1 LVSLFNQQHY
11 IKAELLA
18 RSMTENFPRFGF
30 GWKVLGAASNQLGR
44 GTDALTSLQKAAAL
58 LPLDEEVHY
67 NLGSTLHNM
76 GRLDEAATSYRHALE
91 IKPDYVEAYNNLGN
105 ILKDMGRLEA
115 AAASYSR
122 ALKIRPG
129 YAEAHCN
136 LGNTLRDLGQPVDA
150 EASYRIALQIRPDFV
165 EALNSLA
172 LLLNAQGDSATAL
185 NIAYHSLRLR
195 ETPEAK
201 NIFVACAK
209 NIHFTQDDSDIRAA
223 MVRALTEPWGRPTE
237 LAQAATGLVR
247 LNPDIGECV
256 TRAVGSW
263 PRRLASQE
271 LFGASDAASSPLPNP
286 LPQACEG
293 ANESLRELHV
303 TGLAALASDTLLIAL
318 LDAAPICDI
327 EMERF
332 LTMARHA
339 MLETAVTDA
348 NDNTSLNFYSAL
360 ARQCF
365 INEYV
370 FSCTDDEIKQAAELR
385 DSLAEALKS
394 KAQIPAIWPVAVAAY
409 FPLGSLPLA
418 ARLLER
424 QWPEEVTAILKQ
436 QIREPAEEQQ
446 LRAGIPRLTGIE
458 DEVSLR
464 VQNQYEENPYPRW
477 VKPDPTVKTKN
488 IATYLQQKFPLVSF
502 RHDPNSGGIDILVAG
517 CGTGQHSIGTA
528 QRIQGAQVLAID
540 LSLSSLGYAKR
551 KTQELGLTSI
561 EYAQADLLKL
571 GSLGRSFDVIESV
584 GVLHHLADP
593 FAGWQVLLSLLRPGG
608 FMELG
613 FYSATARRNI
623 VRIWDFIA
631 ERGYGST
638 ASEIRRFRQDL
649 MDSDNSAEF
658 DAALNS
664 ADFFSTSTCR
674 DLLFHVHEQR
684 MTLAGI
690 DEFLRKSNLA
700 FLGFEIGAE
709 ALNAYRQRFPDDRA
723 ATDLA
728 QWQVFEN
735 ENPDTFSS
743 MYHFWV
749 QKVEPLG
756 CLYPILPP
764 KEHSCCSQLPI
775 TATLSLSQQPDTPPQ
790 SPHPARI
797 PILRR
802 NTTTEGGRV
811 AKAEYDVLAAGFS
824 GCVLRHSHG
833 GAMFLHLAAGAMLP
847 AHAAIL
853 PC

>member
-1 LVSLFNQQHY
+1 LVSLFNQQRY
-11 IKAELLA
+11 MEAELLA
-18 RSMTENFPRFGF
+18 RSMTESFPRFGF
-30 GWKVLGAASNQLGR
+30 GWKVLGAASNQMGR
-44 GTDALTSLQKAAAL
+44 SMDALASLQKAAAL
-58 LPLDEEVHY
+58 LPVDEEVHY
-67 NLGSTLHNM
+67 NLGSTLHNL
-76 GRLDEAATSYRHALE
+76 GRLDEAATSYRRALA
-91 IKPDYVEAYNNLGN
+91 IKSDYVEAHNNLGN
-105 ILKDMGRLEA
+105 ALKDRGRLDE
-115 AAASYSR
+115 AAASYRR
-122 ALKIRPG
+122 ALQIRSG

-136 LGNTLRDLGQPVDA
+136 LGNTLKELGQPVDA
-150 EASYRIALQIRPDFV
+150 EASYRIALQIRPDFI
-165 EALNSLA
+165 EALNGLA
-172 LLLNAQGDSATAL
+172 LLLNAQGDAATAM
-185 NIAYHSLRLR
+185 NIVYRSLHLR

-209 NIHFTQDDSDIRAA
+209 NIHFTQDDGDIRAY
-223 MVRALTEPWGRPTE
+223 MVRALTEPWGRPSE

-256 TRAVGSW
+256 TRAVGAW
-263 PRRLASQE
+263 PRRLATQE

-286 LPQACEG
+286 LPQAGEG

-303 TGLAALASDTLLIAL
+303 TGLTALANDALLIAL
-318 LDAAPICDI
+318 LDAAPIGDI

-332 LTMARHA
+332 LTMARHTL
-339 MLETAVTDA
+339 LEAAVAASGDEA
-348 NDNTSLNFYSAL
+348 DYALCFHSAL

-370 FSCTDDEIKQAAELR
+370 FFCTDDEIKKANDLR
-385 DSLAEALKS
+385 DSLVAALETNTR
-394 KAQIPAIWPVAVAAY
+394 IPALGLVAAAAY
-409 FPLGSLPLA
+409 FPLCSLPFS
-418 ARLLER
+418 ARFLER
-424 QWPEEVTAILKQ
+424 QWPDAIAAILKQ

-446 LRAGIPRLTGIE
+446 LRACIPRLTGIE

-477 VKPDPTVKTKN
+477 IRPDPAVKAKN
-488 IATYLQQKFPLVSF
+488 IAAWLHQKFPLASF
-502 RHDPNSGGIDILVAG
+502 KRDLNNGSIDILVAG

-540 LSLSSLGYAKR
+540 LSLSSLCYAKR

-571 GSLGRSFDVIESV
+571 GSLVRSFDAIESV

-623 VRIWDFIA
+623 VRIWGFIA

-649 MDSDNSAEF
+649 IDSDNSAEF
-658 DAALNS
+658 GAALNS

-690 DEFLRKSNLA
+690 DEFLRKNNLA
-700 FLGFEIGAE
+700 FLGFEIDADV
-709 ALNAYRQRFPDDRA
+709 LHAYKQRFPDDHA
-723 ATDLA
+723 ATNLA

-743 MYHFWV
+743 MYHFWI
-749 QKVEPLG
+749 QKVG
-756 CLYPILPP
+756 
-764 KEHSCCSQLPI
+764 
-775 TATLSLSQQPDTPPQ
+775 
-790 SPHPARI
+790 
-797 PILRR
+797 
-802 NTTTEGGRV
+802 
-811 AKAEYDVLAAGFS
+811 
-824 GCVLRHSHG
+824 
-833 GAMFLHLAAGAMLP
+833 
-847 AHAAIL
+847 
-853 PC
+853 

>member
-1 LVSLFNQQHY
+1 MKPGRNDLCPCGSGKKYKKCCSDKPEADSASQSPRPTQSAAQKSPGPQEIGALVSLFNQQHY

-58 LPLDEEVHY
+58 LSLDEEVHY

-209 NIHFTQDDSDIRAA
+209 NLHFTQDDNDIRAY
-223 MVRALTEPWGRPTE
+223 MVRALTEPWGRPSE
-237 LAQAATGLVR
+237 LTQAAAGLVR

-256 TRAVGSW
+256 ARAVGAW
-263 PRRLASQE
+263 PRRLAAQE

-286 LPQACEG
+286 LPQAGEG

-303 TGLAALASDTLLIAL
+303 TGLTALANDALLIAM
-318 LDAAPICDI
+318 LDAMPVCDI

-339 MLETAVTDA
+339 LLEAAATGSADEA
-348 NDNTSLNFYSAL
+348 DYALSFYSAL

-370 FSCTDDEIKQAAELR
+370 FSCADDEIKKATELR
-385 DSLAEALKS
+385 DSLAAALES
-394 KAQIPAIWPVAVAAY
+394 QAQIPALCPVAVAAY
-409 FPLGSLPLA
+409 FPLCSLPFS
-418 ARLLER
+418 ARLLEQ
-424 QWPEEVTAILKQ
+424 QWPDAIAAILKQ

-446 LRAGIPRLTGIE
+446 LRASIPRLTGIE

-477 VKPDPTVKTKN
+477 IRPDPAIKTKN
-488 IATYLQQKFPLVSF
+488 IGAYLQQKFPLASF
-502 RHDPNSGGIDILVAG
+502 RRDTKSGSIDVLVAG
-517 CGTGQHSIGTA
+517 CGTGQHSIGTV

-540 LSLSSLGYAKR
+540 LSMSSLGYAKR

-593 FAGWQVLLSLLRPGG
+593 FAGWQALLSLLRPGG

-623 VRIWDFIA
+623 VRIWDFIT
-631 ERGYGST
+631 ERGYGSS

-649 MDSDNSAEF
+649 MDSDNIAEF
-658 DAALNS
+658 GAALNS

-684 MTLAGI
+684 MTLTGI
-690 DEFLRKSNLA
+690 DEFLRKNNLA
-700 FLGFEIGAE
+700 FLGFEIDA
-709 ALNAYRQRFPDDRA
+709 NIIQAYKLRFPDDRA
-723 ATDLA
+723 ATNLA
-728 QWQVFEN
+728 QWQAFES

-749 QKVEPLG
+749 QK
-756 CLYPILPP
+756 
-764 KEHSCCSQLPI
+764 
-775 TATLSLSQQPDTPPQ
+775 
-790 SPHPARI
+790 
-797 PILRR
+797 
-802 NTTTEGGRV
+802 
-811 AKAEYDVLAAGFS
+811 AE
-824 GCVLRHSHG
+824 
-833 GAMFLHLAAGAMLP
+833 
-847 AHAAIL
+847 
-853 PC
+853 